1 MSRNADRVQTQT
13 QKVQEIPQQPLTYS
27 PPTTLVA
34 LPSSGKFYP
43 EGHPL
48 HGSDT
53 VEVKQMTT
61 REEEIL
67 INQTLIQKGIVTD
80 RLIKSVLLNQAIDV
94 DSLLVGDKNAILIAL
109 RVDAYGSGYE
119 VEVPCPTCGQ
129 KNQKEIDLSELKHKE
144 ISEEFEPT
152 DGGTFFI
159 ELPKTNAK
167 VECRLMTGED
177 EKAIAEANK
186 KAKKYNIEN
195 PLVTQYAQ
203 MITSVNG
210 NQDPTF
216 ISSFIVNM
224 PAMDSRTLRN
234 TYKKAVP
241 DVDMT
246 FEFKCDL
253 CSHEQGMEVPI
264 TANFFWSD

>member
-1 MSRNADRVQTQT
+1 MSRNADRVQT

-27 PPTTLVA
+27 PPTSLVV
-34 LPSSGKFYP
+34 LPSGGKFYP

-67 INQTLIQKGIVTD
+67 INQTLIQKGLVTD
-80 RLIKSVLLNQAIDV
+80 RLIKSVLVDQKIDV

-109 RVDAYGSGYE
+109 RVDAYGEEYS
-119 VEVPCPTCGQ
+119 VEVPCPMCAN
-129 KNQKEIDLSELKHKE
+129 KNDKEINLSELKTKE
-144 ISEEFEPT
+144 PSDEFEST
-152 DGGTFFI
+152 EDGTFFI
-159 ELPKTNAK
+159 HLPRTKAK
-167 VECRLMTGED
+167 VECRLLTGED
-177 EKAIAEANK
+177 EKAIAEANR

-195 PLVTQYAQ
+195 PLVTQYSQ
-203 MITSVNG
+203 IIVSVNG
-210 NQDPTF
+210 NQDPSF
-216 ISSFIVNM
+216 IAGFIVNM

-234 TYKKAVP
+234 NYKKLVP

-246 FEFKCDL
+246 FDFICEMCG
-253 CSHEQGMEVPI
+253 HQQGMEVPI
-264 TANFFWSD
+264 TANFFWAD